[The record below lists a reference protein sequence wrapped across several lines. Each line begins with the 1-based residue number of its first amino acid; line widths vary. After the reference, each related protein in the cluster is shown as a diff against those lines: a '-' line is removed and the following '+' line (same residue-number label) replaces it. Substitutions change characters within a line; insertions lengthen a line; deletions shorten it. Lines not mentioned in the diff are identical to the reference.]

1 MKEKRLRKIVQA
13 SKDRDMLLRI
23 ISLFKHNEDY
33 YGRLEFADRYVVG
46 DIIQKVLF
54 VLNERLTE
62 EEDYIKHLLNDKE

>member
-62 EEDYIKHLLNDKE
+62 EEDYIKHLLNEKE

>member
-23 ISLFKHNEDY
+23 ISLFKYNEDY
-33 YGRLEFADRYVVG
+33 YGKLEFADRYVVG

-54 VLNERLTE
+54 TLNELLTKE
-62 EEDYIKHLLNDKE
+62 EEYIKQLLSEKE